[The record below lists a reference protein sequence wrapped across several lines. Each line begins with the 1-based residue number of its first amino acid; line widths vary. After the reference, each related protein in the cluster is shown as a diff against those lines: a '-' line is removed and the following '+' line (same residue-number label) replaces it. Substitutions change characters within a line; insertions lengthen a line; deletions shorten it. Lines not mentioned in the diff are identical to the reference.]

1 LRGVS
6 GLAKELKTQG
16 FVRGEF
22 MELEKEEM
30 NILGMEK
37 EKLEEEKVKDQKF
50 SRVMVSL
57 HTKTILERLAHSVNC
72 GFHGGNVG
80 PKEIVEWLVEKSK
93 AGFSK
98 QEIKDIR
105 AAYTDEKLILETILA
120 GAAKAIREYSGL
132 PPKKLYQRGYEEKE
146 RQVFETRLKSLIGE
160 KESNEAV

>member
-1 LRGVS
+1 
-6 GLAKELKTQG
+6 
-16 FVRGEF
+16 

-30 NILGMEK
+30 NILGMVK
-37 EKLEEEKVKDQKF
+37 EKLEDEKVKDQKF

-57 HTKTILERLAHSVNC
+57 HIKNILARLAHSVNC

-80 PKEIVEWLVEKSK
+80 PKEIVEWLVDKSK
-93 AGFSK
+93 SGFSK

-105 AAYTDEKLILETILA
+105 AAYTDEKLILEMIMA
-120 GAAKAIREYSGL
+120 GAAKASDLPEPLRKAIREYSGL